1 MAQSDLH
8 LGVCAASEHRV
19 QRRPG
24 DARQSRDLRLR
35 HARVER
41 LGNQHAEGGALLLG
55 LLSGAVAGLAVTLK
69 RGAYLVGHFYIV
81 LDKSSAVYYFTHMS
95 KRTPKQ
101 QARFD
106 AATKRA
112 QQIAQDR
119 HIRLW
124 NERIA
129 KEEQAVI
136 DNFIGDIATYAGAK
150 A

>member
-1 MAQSDLH
+1 M
-8 LGVCAASEHRV
+8 
-19 QRRPG
+19 
-24 DARQSRDLRLR
+24 
-35 HARVER
+35 
-41 LGNQHAEGGALLLG
+41 
-55 LLSGAVAGLAVTLK
+55 T
-69 RGAYLVGHFYIV
+69 
-81 LDKSSAVYYFTHMS
+81 T

-106 AATKRA
+106 AATRRA

-124 NERIA
+124 NERVA
-129 KEEQAVI
+129 KQEQEII